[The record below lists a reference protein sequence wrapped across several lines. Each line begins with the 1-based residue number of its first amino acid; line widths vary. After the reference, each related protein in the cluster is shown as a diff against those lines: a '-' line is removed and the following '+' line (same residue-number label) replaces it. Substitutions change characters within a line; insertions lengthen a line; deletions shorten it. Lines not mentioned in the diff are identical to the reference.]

1 MRNTLLAIGLFAL
14 CGLAQAQ
21 ASAPSSPAKKE
32 LVTRVLQ
39 AQQPAIEALAGNLAQ
54 EPAAMLMQQAG
65 QVMQSRIPP
74 DKREAVAKE
83 IQADIKKYVEE
94 AVPLVRERAVK
105 LAPSTIGAM
114 LEEKL
119 SEDELRQIVTFLES
133 AANKKFVAMNSDLLK
148 ALGTKLVAEV
158 RPLLEPKV
166 KTMDV
171 FPAGTHIRIVYP
183 AALVRGAL
191 PEARAF
197 LDFLSRPASVNTFV
211 KFGFVAL

>member
-1 MRNTLLAIGLFAL
+1 MRNTLLAVGLSAL

-21 ASAPSSPAKKE
+21 ASAPAQAPSSPAKKE

-65 QVMQSRIPP
+65 QLMQSRIAP

-105 LAPSTIGAM
+105 LAPSTIGVM
-114 LEEKL
+114 LEERL
-119 SEDELRQIVTFLES
+119 TEDELRQIVTFLES

-166 KTMDV
+166 KTMELSIGKRLGMT
-171 FPAGTHIRIVYP
+171 PQGAASAAGPTK
-183 AALVRGAL
+183 AA
-191 PEARAF
+191 
-197 LDFLSRPASVNTFV
+197 ASAAA
-211 KFGFVAL
+211 KAASKP